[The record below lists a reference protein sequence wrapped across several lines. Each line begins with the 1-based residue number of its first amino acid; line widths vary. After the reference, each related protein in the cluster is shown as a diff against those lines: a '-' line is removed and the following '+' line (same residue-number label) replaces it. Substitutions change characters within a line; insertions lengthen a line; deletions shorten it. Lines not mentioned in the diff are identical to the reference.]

1 MFGMLIGVWF
11 DTGKKVKEVKKKQ
24 QAPQSKGSSG
34 RFLFCFS
41 SFWL

>member
-24 QAPQSKGSSG
+24 TPPPAAAAKPKGNTTG
-34 RFLFCFS
+34 E
-41 SFWL
+41 